1 MDEDDI
7 FECVEVLNVCVL
19 EDIYNSCGF
28 FFCQTVWVFIFQL
41 HISDT

>member
-28 FFCQTVWVFIFQL
+28 FFFVKPCGFSFFNFSTYL
-41 HISDT
+41 